1 MQLVVLS
8 DNYSCS
14 LFTLLF
20 LFTYITDCDFNNNDN
35 SNNNDYDDEDDNIFM
50 SVIIIY
56 NEHEFNYDLPR
67 IENSDNF
74 MPATWTQC
82 DVSIVIWFD
91 NSISKFEIV
100 FLHRR
105 KMNIIPVSDAKG
117 WDFMMDGL

>member
-1 MQLVVLS
+1 MQLIVLS

-35 SNNNDYDDEDDNIFM
+35 RNNNDYDDEDDNIFM
-50 SVIIIY
+50 LVTIIY

-74 MPATWTQC
+74 MPAT
-82 DVSIVIWFD
+82 
-91 NSISKFEIV
+91 
-100 FLHRR
+100 
-105 KMNIIPVSDAKG
+105 
-117 WDFMMDGL
+117 

>member
-1 MQLVVLS
+1 
-8 DNYSCS
+8 
-14 LFTLLF
+14 
-20 LFTYITDCDFNNNDN
+20 
-35 SNNNDYDDEDDNIFM
+35 M

-117 WDFMMDGL
+117 GDFMMDGL

>member
-8 DNYSCS
+8 YNYSGCS

-20 LFTYITDCDFNNNDN
+20 LFTYITDCAFNNNDS

-56 NEHEFNYDLPR
+56 SGHEFNYDLPR

-74 MPATWTQC
+74 MPAT
-82 DVSIVIWFD
+82 
-91 NSISKFEIV
+91 
-100 FLHRR
+100 
-105 KMNIIPVSDAKG
+105 
-117 WDFMMDGL
+117 